1 MREAFR
7 GPRNT
12 GRFVRREPSA
22 DVEAPICARLL
33 MSDTLLSLCWE
44 GTGMP
49 IHSFT
54 GWVACVCRFPSPIR
68 SVAPGLWRH
77 LVSGS
82 GRKRNQAD
90 VSSERISSP
99 DGGGARNYLSMCT
112 SFSEFRKRRRFSGR
126 SSRPT
131 GAVGAPQLSDVPP
144 RRILESF
151 KGKSH
156 AFLKTRCIDFLFL
169 SFKLQGCVDVSGIT
183 LENDRNAG

>member
-1 MREAFR
+1 MLGCSCLIHSCRSAGREQGCRYTRLLAGLLVFVVFPAQYGPSLQVFGATWCPGPVGNATRRMFPPSGSAPLMGEER
-7 GPRNT
+7 GIIFQRA
-12 GRFVRREPSA
+12 RRVCRREP
-22 DVEAPICARLL
+22 
-33 MSDTLLSLCWE
+33 
-44 GTGMP
+44 
-49 IHSFT
+49 
-54 GWVACVCRFPSPIR
+54 
-68 SVAPGLWRH
+68 
-77 LVSGS
+77 
-82 GRKRNQAD
+82 
-90 VSSERISSP
+90 
-99 DGGGARNYLSMCT
+99 